1 MRSGDEYDRSSP
13 GDAEST
19 AGVYFA
25 EEEVH
30 KDCKVQLSVT
40 SFSKI
45 SKARRFHVLEKDHKT
60 TS

>member
-1 MRSGDEYDRSSP
+1 MRSGNENDRSSP

-19 AGVYFA
+19 AGVHFT
-25 EEEVH
+25 EKEVH
-30 KDCKVQLSVT
+30 KDCKAQLSVT
-40 SFSKI
+40 SFSKV